1 MNINSR
7 VLIGLAVETNS
18 GKAIGKVASVD
29 VDADTGRIAIF
40 HVKAGGLVAGLLSD
54 ELDVSWDAVI
64 ELTSEKLVVAD
75 ATVPQGAT
83 LLAKAG

>member
-1 MNINSR
+1 MNLNSR
-7 VLIGLAVETNS
+7 ILIGLHVETNS
-18 GKAIGKVASVD
+18 GKAIGKVASID
-29 VDADTGRIAIF
+29 VDADTGRISIF

-64 ELTSEKLVVAD
+64 ELTAEKLVVAD

-83 LLAKAG
+83 QLAKAG

>member
-7 VLIGLAVETNS
+7 ILIGLAVETNS